1 VNKFQLLVLAGVGF
15 TIAPSI
21 FLPYPAQAKGLNDYS
36 QSKAR
41 EVLLASSFE
50 NRWFYD
56 ILAFE
61 ERPRC
66 QGDPPQCKK
75 LYRRSIDE
83 AFTLPELNDQVFSKP
98 TRPKEKGG
106 ASLHDDSHINQVD
119 ISERLAQVDSDQAL
133 DDSFKVYERPRH
145 RGTSGGGR

>member
-1 VNKFQLLVLAGVGF
+1 M
-15 TIAPSI
+15 PC
-21 FLPYPAQAKGLNDYS
+21 PAQAKGLNDSS

-41 EVLLASSFE
+41 EVLLSSSFE
-50 NRWFYD
+50 NHWFYN

-66 QGDPPQCKK
+66 QGDPPQCKE

-83 AFTLPELNDQVFSKP
+83 AFTLPELNVQVFSKR
-98 TRPKEKGG
+98 TRPKGKGG

-133 DDSFKVYERPRH
+133 DDSFKVYERPRR